1 MADSD
6 PKHTR
11 TSVADG
17 RVDIDEQIAHGGAH
31 IAFDA
36 NHARGD
42 NGEGAGHGL
51 MISWWVE
58 RMRQGRRRGRERRK
72 VKRKDEGKISA

>member
-11 TSVADG
+11 ASVADG

-51 MISWWVE
+51 CEEKVKGE
-58 RMRQGRRRGRERRK
+58 GREGRGD
-72 VKRKDEGKISA
+72 VNEGG